1 MYKTFNLIIAG
12 LVMFIVGGEIFAK
25 ADIDFNGDLQYR
37 FRYHYVKLKSS
48 EGEDSSAAPDFLNR
62 YAWNLKWKINVNE
75 NLLFGIRLSNPSGY
89 ATDNIPDNME
99 WVTKGNYNLL
109 AIPELFFKWTVEVF
123 SLSAGIIQVKPN
135 AVLNLIAYENNNY
148 LGAGI
153 SPWSV
158 LMNNSQKGLSIDLKL
173 AENETFS
180 FGTNLIAAIAKDAGG
195 TDTANAMIHDQ
206 IRLILSFP
214 TTMFEN
220 KVSLLPVMHVRFN
233 AFRTRDTTLD
243 EASHTIAGG
252 CDVKADFTEKFSF
265 LLGAAGGL
273 FNNKCEEGDSA
284 MIETDPVT
292 HDSTLA
298 LIPQIAPL
306 GMLLHAGILYKDG
319 FGKFILDFKFGRA
332 RDREASQVINNN
344 LLHWDI
350 KYAMP
355 IKSLVIMPR
364 MRIWYFTKDETDATE
379 TRLRPELILK
389 ASF

>member
-1 MYKTFNLIIAG
+1 MYKTFNLITAG
-12 LVMFIVGGEIFAK
+12 LIIIIVGGEIFAK

-37 FRYHYVKLKSS
+37 IRYHYVKLKSS
-48 EGEDSSAAPDFLNR
+48 EGEDSSAAPDFLNT
-62 YAWNLKWKINVNE
+62 YGWNLKWKINVNE
-75 NLLFGIRLSNPSGY
+75 NLLFGLRLSNPSGY
-89 ATDNIPDNME
+89 ATDKIPDNME

-109 AIPELFFKWTVEVF
+109 SIPELYFKWSVGVF
-123 SLSAGIIQVKPN
+123 SLSGGIIQVKPN
-135 AVLNLIAYENNNY
+135 AVLNLIAYEQKNY

-180 FGTNLIAAIAKDAGG
+180 FGTNLIAAIAKDAAG

-233 AFRTRDTTLD
+233 AFRTIDTALD

-252 CDVKADFTEKFSF
+252 CDVKADFTENFSF

-273 FNNKCEEGDSA
+273 FNNKCQEDDS
-284 MIETDPVT
+284 MDLDDDGVN
-292 HDSTLA
+292 DQ
-298 LIPQIAPL
+298 LIPQSAPL
-306 GMLLHAGILYKDG
+306 GMLLHAGIRNKDG
-319 FGKFILDFKFGRA
+319 FGKIMIDFKFGRA

-379 TRLRPELILK
+379 SWLRPELILK